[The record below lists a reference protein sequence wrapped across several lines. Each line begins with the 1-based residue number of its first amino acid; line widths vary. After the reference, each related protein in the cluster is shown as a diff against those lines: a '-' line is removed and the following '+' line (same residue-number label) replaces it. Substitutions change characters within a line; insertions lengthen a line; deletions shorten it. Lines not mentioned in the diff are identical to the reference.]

1 MHQTFFFQKKILHWH
16 YNLQLC
22 GYIFAVQTNLICIF
36 LWLTCQHFLKQSK
49 PGIFKS
55 KRNKHKHKQIIHI
68 FLYYKHL
75 KWNNHPGHTVIAL
88 KETSIANLI
97 SIIYKNSY
105 QAKYYTKSSC
115 KQKSIT
121 FQSWLG
127 FKFYSVI
134 LCIRKIMPKIFQFGT
149 YCSSYGQLVSIQ

>member
-1 MHQTFFFQKKILHWH
+1 MRHQPLELHSQLMFWFHMHQTFFFQKKILHWH

-22 GYIFAVQTNLICIF
+22 GYIFVVQTNLICIF
-36 LWLTCQHFLKQSK
+36 LWLTCQHFLNKVNQEYCKFSSQRE
-49 PGIFKS
+49 I
-55 KRNKHKHKQIIHI
+55 KHKHKQIIQI

-115 KQKSIT
+115 KQKSII
-121 FQSWLG
+121 FQS
-127 FKFYSVI
+127 
-134 LCIRKIMPKIFQFGT
+134 C
-149 YCSSYGQLVSIQ
+149 